1 MARRGERWLL
11 LHGTPLTPE
20 VWDGVTPHRSP
31 SGPAWCPDITPPGE
45 ARDVQGTLAA
55 RLAAEA
61 AEQPGSLHVVGHP
74 FGGPGRAGFP
84 PARPPRR
91 GCVPASRLTPAP
103 RSAAGSPRPIST
115 GTAR

>member
-1 MARRGERWLL
+1 MAGPGERWLL

-20 VWDGVTPHRSP
+20 VWDGVTPDLNP

-61 AEQPGSLHVVGHP
+61 AEQPGTSGTLAVKPDGQGTRMILPWVW
-74 FGGPGRAGFP
+74 P
-84 PARPPRR
+84 PARAR
-91 GCVPASRLTPAP
+91 CAAAASA
-103 RSAAGSPRPIST
+103 SG
-115 GTAR
+115 